1 MLFSVFETWLLGIKQ
16 NNSIFYKKKLILYFK
31 KLSLRSEKRGIFD
44 KPK

>member
-1 MLFSVFETWLLGIKQ
+1 MDKFYESNKIMLFFM
-16 NNSIFYKKKLILYFK
+16 KKKLILYFK

>member
-1 MLFSVFETWLLGIKQ
+1 M
-16 NNSIFYKKKLILYFK
+16 KKKLILYFK